1 MVQPVRNPTAEER
14 LGIRRTETITID
26 VRKWQAL
33 RRQLLRLVLGWRY
46 ADKEIERVLQAC
58 RHVEDCPAVEDRSMP
73 CKHDCPDRET
83 FLSSLVIK
91 HNAQMYAMYQ
101 HAMSFRLNSD
111 YTPPSRETFDAIVS
125 ELEILREGKDLL
137 AEIQAELDKNATTSP
152 WDESPEPAAQS
163 TPAGAEVP
171 LTRLKPV
178 ETEPETEPEEREI
191 DLSDSE
197 QPPPPEGGT

>member
-26 VRKWQAL
+26 VRKFQAL

-58 RHVEDCPAVEDRSMP
+58 RHADGCPAVEDRSTP
-73 CKHDCPDRET
+73 CKYDCPDRET

-101 HAMSFRLNSD
+101 TAMNFRLNAD
-111 YTPPSRETFDAIVS
+111 YTPPSRETFDAIVT

-137 AEIQAELDKNATTSP
+137 AEIQAELDKSATTSP
-152 WDESPEPAAQS
+152 WEESTEGAESAPA
-163 TPAGAEVP
+163 AEVP
-171 LTRLKPV
+171 LTRLKPADP
-178 ETEPETEPEEREI
+178 EPEPDGEKI

-197 QPPPPEGGT
+197 PPSADDKKETP